1 MHMRN
6 KFEVRQQ
13 VNTCSSSIRIENIPL
28 IIVRTSETMKVLS
41 LSFSLFALAS
51 TASVKTPRFSLISE
65 RSANGAP
72 TVAVTFP
79 NGHSDTLVLSPFTDG
94 ITDTAKN
101 CRYSGNFLRGI
112 DDKTV

>member
-1 MHMRN
+1 MCN
-6 KFEVRQQ
+6 NFKVRQTL
-13 VNTCSSSIRIENIPL
+13 VTFFYIRVEIIPL

-94 ITDTAKN
+94 ITDSARN
-101 CRYSGNFLRGI
+101 CRYSGNLL
-112 DDKTV
+112 KS

>member
-1 MHMRN
+1 MRIYL
-6 KFEVRQQ
+6 RQH
-13 VNTCSSSIRIENIPL
+13 TCNFSIRIEVIPL
-28 IIVRTSETMKVLS
+28 IIVKPSETMKVLS

-72 TVAVTFP
+72 TVAVIFP

-94 ITDTAKN
+94 ITDSARN
-101 CRYSGNFLRGI
+101 CRYLGNLLRGI
-112 DDKTV
+112 DNKTVRI

>member
-1 MHMRN
+1 MRN

-13 VNTCSSSIRIENIPL
+13 VNTCSSSIRIEIIPL

-51 TASVKTPRFSLISE
+51 TASVKTPRFSLIYE

-72 TVAVTFP
+72 TVSVTFP

-101 CRYSGNFLRGI
+101 CRYSGNLLRGI
-112 DDKTV
+112 DNKTV